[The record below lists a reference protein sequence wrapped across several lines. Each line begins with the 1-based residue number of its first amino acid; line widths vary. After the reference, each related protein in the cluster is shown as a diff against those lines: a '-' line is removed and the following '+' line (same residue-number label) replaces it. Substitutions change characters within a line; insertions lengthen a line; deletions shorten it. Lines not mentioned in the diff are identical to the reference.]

1 MKKKVL
7 IISSIIIFV
16 LILGISLFFILD
28 KDEEPIKLKDFSF
41 VNVDEI
47 KTKEISTL
55 DDNIV
60 SVRDIRI
67 SDGYLEGIVFINGD
81 KSFNKL
87 KVLVSLYD
95 IDGNLLDEISFEFEN
110 MAPYEERDLFYAIQK
125 DLSNAYYVDIKE
137 G

>member
-67 SDGYLEGIVFINGD
+67 SDGYLEGLIN
-81 KSFNKL
+81 
-87 KVLVSLYD
+87 
-95 IDGNLLDEISFEFEN
+95 
-110 MAPYEERDLFYAIQK
+110 
-125 DLSNAYYVDIKE
+125 
-137 G
+137 